1 MAELLQ
7 NNILTT
13 VSDGRDKHGVY
24 LYRDKSFVAKL
35 DALDH
40 ALSLGD
46 HAPNILFVFHDEV
59 YSKLTQEPDIA
70 LHQLYVDRAK
80 QLRDSYDHII
90 LLYSGGSDSHEIL
103 NVFLK
108 NGIFLDEVQTL
119 YPKKLTEGKIDV
131 DNFDRSSND
140 IIAESVITTLPE
152 LKLLSKIS
160 PGTKIRIIDTT
171 DSFFSIDDNYITSY
185 YNHFFNSFYSTQMN
199 TVILDREN
207 VDLATKKKVC
217 LIWGNNKPFVT
228 TDHDDNFYYGFSDV
242 ARQFSPWLTES
253 NKSPIHFE
261 SFFWTVDAPL
271 IPIKQSHMIMRKM
284 QLEIDQGNLRS
295 YVSLKTKNT
304 PALDL
309 WMKHIIYQY
318 WDENKYQAKMN
329 LVDWHSQDQ
338 TIYRYIPK
346 IQHVT
351 LDKMNYYTNKYRSLS
366 SVLDLSRPSLGAFH
380 TRRYNI
386 GKLNMKKG

>member
-1 MAELLQ
+1 MAALLQ
-7 NNILTT
+7 NNIFTT

-24 LYRDKSFVAKL
+24 LYRGKSFVVKL
-35 DALDH
+35 DAFDH

-46 HAPNILFVFHDEV
+46 RAPNISFVFHDEV

-70 LHQLYVDRAK
+70 LHQLYAERAK

-131 DNFDRSSND
+131 DNFDRSSNN
-140 IIAESVITTLPE
+140 IIAEVMATTLPE
-152 LKLLSKIS
+152 LKLLSKVS
-160 PGTKIRIIDTT
+160 PRTKIRIIDTT
-171 DSFFSIDDNYITSY
+171 DSFFNIDDNYITSY
-185 YNHFFNSFYSTQMN
+185 YNHYFNSFYPTQMN

-207 VDLATKKKVC
+207 NELATKKKVC

-228 TDHDDNFYYGFSDV
+228 ADHDDNFYYGFNDV
-242 ARQFSPWLTES
+242 TRPFSPWLTES

-261 SFFWTVDAPL
+261 NFFWCVDAPL
-271 IPIKQSHMIMRKM
+271 IPVKQSHMIMRKM
-284 QLEIDQGNLRS
+284 QLEMDQGNLRS

-309 WMKHIIYQY
+309 WMKHIIYQH

-329 LVDWHSQDQ
+329 ILNWHSLDQ
-338 TIYRYIPK
+338 NIYRYIPK

-351 LDKMNYYTNKYRSLS
+351 LDKMNYYTNKYRSLDG
-366 SVLDLSRPSLGAFH
+366 VLDLSKPSLGIFH

-386 GKLNMKKG
+386 GKLNIRKG